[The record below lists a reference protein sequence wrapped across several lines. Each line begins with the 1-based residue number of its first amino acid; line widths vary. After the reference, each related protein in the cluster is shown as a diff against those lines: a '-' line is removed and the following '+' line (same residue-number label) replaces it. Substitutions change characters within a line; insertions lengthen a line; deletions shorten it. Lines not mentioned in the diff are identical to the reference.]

1 MVCSPFT
8 ISIVREI
15 TLWLGRKQ
23 NLLPTLKAKNEA
35 CSLFPVSLWS
45 QSTIT
50 QTRLG
55 YSMHLSWTLMEKSKV
70 VVGDD
75 DGCGWGWSQWHNW
88 IPRSS
93 NFRFSSGPWNVWRQ
107 DWWVTRHAQ
116 HHPVLRSSS
125 TLSSPG
131 EVHFWYIFFQWV
143 WTLFSPPGPDKF
155 LNLVLQHSRWMRTI
169 QNPILLK
176 SVKDNFWHL

>member
-1 MVCSPFT
+1 MVCSPST

-23 NLLPTLKAKNEA
+23 NLLPTLKPKNDA

-75 DGCGWGWSQWHNW
+75 DGCGWGWSQWQNW

-93 NFRFSSGPWNVWRQ
+93 SFRFSNGPWNVWRQ

-125 TLSSPG
+125 ILSSPG
-131 EVHFWYIFFQWV
+131 EVHFWYIFFSVSLDPVQ
-143 WTLFSPPGPDKF
+143 
-155 LNLVLQHSRWMRTI
+155 SRWPRSI
-169 QNPILLK
+169 SEPGSPAFQVHENYPK
-176 SVKDNFWHL
+176 SHSA